1 MVFLILPFHWIS
13 SREKSFR
20 LMILLIFDWPVA
32 AGSLTCIGDLSIGL
46 LSKNP
51 VSNNWIQNFC
61 MVDHYSPQNTCV
73 SSVVVSD
80 FQSTIVLCYI
90 YYYGQQS
97 SGWCWTG
104 GLQGCMASQCSVPV
118 IDALLFSL
126 LYTSD
131 GLIWSHGAAA
141 KEKYMYWPLLLLT
154 DDHLWLLASRSQNNH
169 HLISF
174 YLLCINTETN
184 CSQ

>member
-1 MVFLILPFHWIS
+1 
-13 SREKSFR
+13 
-20 LMILLIFDWPVA
+20 MILLIWLVSCSRFTHMHWGFA
-32 AGSLTCIGDLSIGL
+32 IGL